1 MTIQS
6 LSEAPLA
13 SLRQSQRL
21 PHHQP
26 HPQPQPHPHTRPCML
41 VGARTVTRPQRH
53 TDTNTHKHTLPP
65 RWVKSQKPQV
75 SEMEKERERG
85 IKRTTQAS
93 HPLTSTQST
102 LHSEYPPGPP
112 PSTRPHPRPP
122 THSHTHSHSLT
133 LWPGDGVWVLPKVAK
148 LKGTFETLAVK
159 KSWGLYG

>member
-13 SLRQSQRL
+13 SLRQPQRL

-41 VGARTVTRPQRH
+41 VGARTVTHPQRH

-93 HPLTSTQST
+93 HPPTPTPTPILGIH
-102 LHSEYPPGPP
+102 L
-112 PSTRPHPRPP
+112 RPP